1 MIDWCALQNNVNYY
15 RLIKKIIYFIPHIY
29 DNLAGAFNHG
39 NELFYGTTAA
49 RATEWNILASNMTW
63 RCFICYVFVAL
74 SLRQLL
80 SHINTMHSRSP
91 DFRVVCGID
100 GCPSEYRVYN
110 SFYYHVKRT
119 HARHLLGVEADEEDG
134 STRHG
139 LPGAGERTAPINQTN
154 ASSSVTDEGSS
165 IPALT
170 VSYFNKSQRNELQKL

>member
-1 MIDWCALQNNVNYY
+1 MI
-15 RLIKKIIYFIPHIY
+15 
-29 DNLAGAFNHG
+29 
-39 NELFYGTTAA
+39 
-49 RATEWNILASNMTW
+49 W

-170 VSYFNKSQRNELQKL
+170 ISYFNKSQRNELQKL